1 MCLLLACVVCS
12 CCWLHVAVVCYGSL
26 CTVDVCS
33 LLLFVGV
40 CRYLLLLSSFIIVSS
55 LSLCIVMPWWVM
67 LFVEACGCFCCCY
80 CCVSLCA
87 SVLQMDVCSLSL
99 LLFVVS
105 YCTVSRWF
113 LCPLVIL
120 VCCCFLFGVCR
131 KVIFFT
137 VDICCWLFGC
147 SLVVAV
153 IWWCLLLEGNSD
165 NTRPFA
171 SWGETIH
178 GTQNDGAKWN
188 T

>member
-26 CTVDVCS
+26 CTVDVRS
-33 LLLFVGV
+33 LWLFVGV

-55 LSLCIVMPWWVM
+55 LLLCIVMPWRVM

-105 YCTVSRWF
+105 YCTVSHCF
-113 LCPLVIL
+113 LCLLVIL
-120 VCCCFLFGVCR
+120 FCCCFLFGVCR

-137 VDICCWLFGC
+137 VDICC
-147 SLVVAV
+147 
-153 IWWCLLLEGNSD
+153 
-165 NTRPFA
+165 
-171 SWGETIH
+171 
-178 GTQNDGAKWN
+178 
-188 T
+188 

>member
-1 MCLLLACVVCS
+1 
-12 CCWLHVAVVCYGSL
+12 
-26 CTVDVCS
+26 
-33 LLLFVGV
+33 
-40 CRYLLLLSSFIIVSS
+40 
-55 LSLCIVMPWWVM
+55 M

-105 YCTVSRWF
+105 YCTVSRCF
-113 LCPLVIL
+113 LCLLVIL
-120 VCCCFLFGVCR
+120 FCCCFLFGVCR

-165 NTRPFA
+165 KTRPFA
-171 SWGETIH
+171 SPGGKPYMEHKTTAQSETHKKCLKKLPRATWSFCSRKELTLPKQVRKRSDAWG
-178 GTQNDGAKWN
+178 GASGKKMQLR
-188 T
+188 